1 MFAKGRIGNRM
12 AVVGAAVAGF
22 ALGAAGFA
30 AASHDSGGVGVEA
43 QVEAQ
48 VDAERADDVNS
59 SSSPSSSSS
68 TAVSTTVDDDD
79 TTSTPRR
86 TSVIVAAAAPT
97 TSVGRSL
104 SVDASSTSV
113 ANTIDDDDDSTSTS
127 VANTAVSNTAVSNTA
142 VSNTAVSNTAVS
154 NTVDDHGGHGED
166 HDDDDSTS
174 TSVANT
180 IDDDNGST
188 STSVVT
194 TNAPSAPAP
203 FTQTYSSAGGSITV
217 TWNGSSLSLD
227 AINANAGFVG
237 EIEDGGGSRVR
248 VDFESNSGSGG
259 DDARIEVRVE
269 GGQIEVRV
277 D

>member
-127 VANTAVSNTAVSNTA
+127 VANT
-142 VSNTAVSNTAVS
+142 
-154 NTVDDHGGHGED
+154 
-166 HDDDDSTS
+166 
-174 TSVANT
+174 